1 MLRRL
6 FVRLGPYAAS
16 VLVTF
21 AVGVLSV
28 PALIHQVGAGAWA
41 GLAVVQSIAALTTVL
56 VSFGWGATGPN
67 LIAGLATEERRQALM
82 RSAYARIAL
91 YALAL
96 PIASVIGVAISGLP
110 ASVAILATVG
120 YSLQALGVVWFFVGE
135 AKPMRVFLLDA
146 VPRAAGVVFG
156 LVAVWI
162 THSLLAFAASIT
174 VAALVS
180 LFLSYRVSLRGA
192 GPAPKPTLSLVWSE
206 LVAQRHGVV
215 TTTMAS
221 LYYNSAL
228 IVVSVIS
235 PASLEPFALVFKL
248 YNYAGAALVPVLQFA
263 QGWLPSGGPGLL
275 PRRVRVATRT
285 ALLASVGLAFVATLL
300 IPTMGAVLSVGA
312 VEIPWSLAI
321 PFGVCIGAMLVNQIV
336 GQAGLVA
343 IGSAST
349 LALTTSVGAIAGV
362 ALQAVGALAF
372 GGPGVALALAIVD
385 VGVAGWQFGVVR
397 HWQTRIA
404 PS

>member
-275 PRRVRVATRT
+275 PRRPTLDKIRFVVNAP
-285 ALLASVGLAFVATLL
+285 ALLFHRDDNLLHLFCKAIKDQFYGNDIGFLSSHLLILIFVLLYIAHLSTSFVSLKATL
-300 IPTMGAVLSVGA
+300 
-312 VEIPWSLAI
+312 
-321 PFGVCIGAMLVNQIV
+321 
-336 GQAGLVA
+336 
-343 IGSAST
+343 
-349 LALTTSVGAIAGV
+349 
-362 ALQAVGALAF
+362 
-372 GGPGVALALAIVD
+372 
-385 VGVAGWQFGVVR
+385 R
-397 HWQTRIA
+397 
-404 PS
+404 